1 MTIATLKEVDGSVVL
16 PLTPELLAAL
26 SLAADS
32 SVECDV
38 QDGQLIVHA
47 QAQLAR
53 PRRRSRYTL
62 DELLAEWDQM
72 PRDEEE
78 DRQWINAPR
87 VGREL
92 I

>member
-38 QDGQLIVHA
+38 QDGQLIV
-47 QAQLAR
+47 QAKSNLKL
-53 PRRRSRYTL
+53 PRFTL
-62 DELLAEWDQM
+62 DELLADYDQI
-72 PRDEEE
+72 PRNEEE
-78 DRQWINAPR
+78 DYEWLNSPP